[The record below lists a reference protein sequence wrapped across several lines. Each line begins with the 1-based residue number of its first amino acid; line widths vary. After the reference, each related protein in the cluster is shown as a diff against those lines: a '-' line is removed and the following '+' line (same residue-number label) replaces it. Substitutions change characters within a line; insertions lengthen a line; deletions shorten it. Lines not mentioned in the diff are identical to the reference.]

1 MIHRKLIEDVMNMLL
16 EGNSEE
22 LVKLKKQ
29 YKKAKL
35 KEEVSKVGF
44 YINFD
49 INDKTDNIDNK
60 TFQIGDVYGTV
71 NNQFASVGFVLFI
84 KEGQI
89 LMLEGYTD
97 GIINEWPDDNKIKLT
112 YSNGKKTR
120 ENNRQE
126 MR

>member
-44 YINFD
+44 YINFE

-89 LMLEGYTD
+89 LMLEGYTN
-97 GIINEWPDDNKIKLT
+97 GIINEWPDDSKINLT

>member
-44 YINFD
+44 YINFE

-97 GIINEWPDDNKIKLT
+97 GIINEWPDDSKIKLT

>member
-44 YINFD
+44 YINFE